1 MYKNNKILVTVCAR
15 GGSRGVKN
23 KNIRLLNNK
32 PLICHTLDILK
43 KSPFIDAYVISSD
56 SGQIIKVAQDYGCEV
71 YFKRPKRLAQDK
83 VGRIEAIRHAANW
96 IENDRKEKYEI
107 IADLGVATP
116 LKTTKDFEG
125 CVKLLIDKGASN
137 VFSVS
142 VAQRNP
148 YYNMIEIKRNRV
160 KIVKKISGEISDRRD
175 APLVYSLND
184 GVNVWRRRVLFSK
197 QPFFTSTTKAYI
209 MPRERSIDIDE
220 EVDFKIAECL
230 CSTPRL

>member
-43 KSPFIDAYVISSD
+43 ASPLIDAYVISSD
-56 SGQIIKVAQDYGCEV
+56 SDEIIKVAQDYGWEV
-71 YFKRPKRLAQDK
+71 YFKRPKCLAQDK
-83 VGRIEAIRHAANW
+83 VGRIEAIRHAVRW
-96 IENDRKEKYEI
+96 MENDRKIKYEI

-116 LKTTKDFEG
+116 FKTAEDLEN
-125 CVKLLIDKGASN
+125 CVKLLIDEGASN

-160 KIVKKISGEISDRRD
+160 KIVKKLSAEISDRRD

-184 GVNVWRRRVLFSK
+184 GLNVWRRKALFSK
-197 QPFFTSTTKAYI
+197 HPFFTTTTKAYI

-220 EVDFKIAECL
+220 EIDFKIAEYL
-230 CSTPRL
+230 CGTLRL